1 MMKYK
6 ADLHIH
12 SCYSDG
18 SATIEEIVALV
29 RDSEINVFSISD
41 HDNMEGIK
49 KALELTKDM
58 KVQFIPGIEISSLY
72 ENGYEHI
79 LGYHCA
85 VEDAGI
91 KKICNQNITAFEKKD
106 EKFVE
111 NLIDEGYPLDLGEYR
126 SFTYNSRNGG
136 WKVLNYIIEKEIID
150 DIYGFLNT
158 YQPGGVLPFAQLVSP
173 ETAIKQIHKA
183 GGLAVLA
190 HPGSYVKTEEELNQ
204 LLKRYMENGIDGIE
218 CYTFKNS
225 ENVKDTCIQ
234 FCLKNNLM
242 ITGGSDYHGRFARK
256 RQDGLTKWNERE
268 LKIDKLLDRFLS
280 V

>member
-1 MMKYK
+1 MKKFK

-29 RDSEINVFSISD
+29 RESEINVFSISD

-49 KALELTKDM
+49 KAFDLTKNM
-58 KVQFIPGIEISSLY
+58 KVHFIPGIEISTLY
-72 ENGYEHI
+72 EKEYEHI

-91 KKICNQNITAFEKKD
+91 SKICKQNITAFEKKD

-111 NLIDEGYPLDLGEYR
+111 NLINEGYPLKLAEYR
-126 SFTYNSRNGG
+126 AFTYNSRMGG
-136 WKVLNYIIEKEIID
+136 WKVLNYIIEKGIID
-150 DIYGFLNT
+150 DIHGFLNT
-158 YQPGGVLPFAQLVSP
+158 YQPGGVLPFAHLVNP
-173 ETAIKQIHKA
+173 ETAIKRIHNA

-190 HPGSYVKTEEELNQ
+190 HPGNYVKAEEELNR
-204 LLKRYMENGIDGIE
+204 LLKRYMECGIDGIE
-218 CYTFKNS
+218 CYTFKN
-225 ENVKDTCIQ
+225 NKTVKDTCIQ

-242 ITGGSDYHGRFARK
+242 ITGGSDYHGRLDRK
-256 RQDGLTKWNERE
+256 RQDGLTKLNESD